1 MRSRRRVNAVL
12 AEVVEVADAARGGL
26 DAAALDLVFLPL
38 RSRLG
43 VERVEDRVA
52 LGPAGSIAAALG
64 LARVLRL
71 LRAARIAAPAEPAG
85 LLDDAAG
92 AAALLRRALGVEVVL
107 GLRPRS
113 SVRFTAW
120 TERGVESV
128 ADVADVVEDESAWL
142 IHRRG
147 GRPPVRVAR
156 DRVVRRRT
164 DCETWFEVT
173 AVERPA

>member
-12 AEVVEVADAARGGL
+12 SEVAVVREDGR
-26 DAAALDLVFLPL
+26 DTAALDLTFLP
-38 RSRLG
+38 RRTRLA
-43 VERVEDRVA
+43 VERIEDRVA

-71 LRAARIAAPAEPAG
+71 LGAARIAAPPEPAG
-85 LLDDAAG
+85 LLDDPAG

-107 GLRPRS
+107 ALRPRS
-113 SVRFTAW
+113 SVRFTVW
-120 TERGVESV
+120 TDRGVESV
-128 ADVADVVEDESAWL
+128 ADVADVVEDEVSWL
-142 IHRRG
+142 VHRRG
-147 GRPPVRVAR
+147 GRPPVWVPRAH
-156 DRVVRRRT
+156 VVRRQT